1 MNMSNIT
8 DLLLNIIDEPPSSE
22 RIVIIQK
29 DSLGS
34 ILGNISVF
42 LSAFLLSCGG
52 CLAIIFN
59 YLRRSNCKHIKC
71 FGSECTRTNLDISED

>member
-1 MNMSNIT
+1 MSNIT
-8 DLLLNIIDEPPSSE
+8 DLLLNIIDEPPSRE

-29 DSLGS
+29 DSLNS
-34 ILGNISVF
+34 VLGNISVF

>member
-34 ILGNISVF
+34 VLGNISVF
-42 LSAFLLSCGG
+42 YQLSC
-52 CLAIIFN
+52 LVVVVVLLL
-59 YLRRSNCKHIKC
+59 YLTI
-71 FGSECTRTNLDISED
+71 

>member
-1 MNMSNIT
+1 MNMSNISKVMQT
-8 DLLLNIIDEPPSSE
+8 VVDEMPTNE
-22 RIVIIQK
+22 KIVIIQK

-52 CLAIIFN
+52 CLAIVFN
-59 YLRRSNCKHIKC
+59 YLRRSNCNHIKC
-71 FGSECTRTNLDISED
+71 FGSECTRSNLDISED

>member
-1 MNMSNIT
+1 MNMTNISNVMQ
-8 DLLLNIIDEPPSSE
+8 NIIDEPPSSE

>member
-1 MNMSNIT
+1 MNMSNISKVMQT
-8 DLLLNIIDEPPSSE
+8 VVDEMPTNE
-22 RIVIIQK
+22 KIVLIQK

-59 YLRRSNCKHIKC
+59 YLRRSNCEHIKC
-71 FGSECTRTNLDISED
+71 LGSECTRSNLDISED